1 MATDTYAG
9 PEWARWLDS
18 MEGVPEFPSPA
29 ARKAPANWQ
38 KRVAK
43 SFERLGELAPGMA
56 LALGLAVAGERLA
69 SWFGTAVL
77 GFSHSPISAVPVAV
91 LLGLLVRNAIGLP
104 AVYEP
109 GLKVCVRFLLRVGIV
124 LLGLRLSLAAVSV
137 VGLVS
142 LPIIAICIGTALVAV
157 AKLGRAVGL
166 PRRLSGLIAV
176 GTSICGVSAI
186 VAAAAAI
193 DAKDDEVSYAVAC
206 VTLFGLLALFTYPFF
221 AYWACG
227 GDAQVAGIFLGTA
240 IHDTAQVAGAGL
252 IYQQQYD
259 APEALNNAAV
269 TKLVRNTCMAAVIP
283 LMAIAYLRNAQE
295 RKAGRM
301 SWHQAVPLF
310 VPLFVLAA
318 TVRTVGDLGE
328 KPFGVLT
335 TETWREWLTAADKLS
350 GWFLAL
356 AMVAVGL
363 GTGLGKLR
371 NLGLKPFGVGLAA
384 ALIVGGVSLGL
395 LTVARTLGWVGG
407 ASP

>member
-18 MEGVPEFPSPA
+18 MEGVPEWPA
-29 ARKAPANWQ
+29 PAKRKAPADWQ
-38 KRVAK
+38 KRVGK

-56 LALGLAVAGERLA
+56 LAFGLAVAGERLA
-69 SWFGTAVL
+69 HWFGTAVL
-77 GFSHSPISAVPVAV
+77 GFSHSPISAVPIAV

-142 LPIIAICIGTALVAV
+142 LPIIAVCIGTALIAV

-221 AYWACG
+221 AFWACG
-227 GDAQVAGIFLGTA
+227 GDAQMAGIFLGTA
-240 IHDTAQVAGAGL
+240 IHDTAQVSGAGL
-252 IYQQQYD
+252 IYQEQYNAPD
-259 APEALNNAAV
+259 ALTAATV
-269 TKLVRNTCMAAVIP
+269 TKLVRNACMAAVIP
-283 LMAIAYLRNAQE
+283 LMAVAYVRQTHDKKRA
-295 RKAGRM
+295 RV
-301 SWHQAVPLF
+301 SWHQAIPLF

-318 TVRTVGDLGE
+318 AVRTVGDLGDR
-328 KPFGVLT
+328 PFGLMS
-335 TETWREWLTAADKLS
+335 EGTWADFLKAADRLS
-350 GWFLAL
+350 LWCLAL

-363 GTGLGKLR
+363 GTGLAKLR
-371 NLGLKPFGVGLAA
+371 ILGLKPFAVGLATA
-384 ALIVGGVSLGL
+384 ILVGGVSLGL
-395 LTVARTLGWVGG
+395 LSIAHALGWV
-407 ASP
+407 